1 MEEEMQELESENKNN
16 AENREIEAA
25 TPVDQSLQTAVTQIP
40 DVWGGNNAKVN
51 LNTVKAQQMASTKH
65 GMYAGVPMICKGLDC
80 PYRETCWIAAAD
92 LVTGERCPIEIGTVM
107 SLYEG
112 YVEHFGIGDGDRVD
126 QGLLKQLIDIEV
138 MMVRA
143 DKKMAS
149 SPDLVRDVVDAINQ
163 RSGDV
168 YQRKDIDPIMTLKS
182 DLRKEHHRILSLLQ
196 GTRKDKKDT
205 LLRGQDPSSTAA
217 ALLQKFNQMRQNRVI
232 EAELVTEQPVETQ
245 EEVKE
250 DGSSSERSSS

>member
-1 MEEEMQELESENKNN
+1 MAEDVQEEYENNKISP
-16 AENREIEAA
+16 ENRETEA
-25 TPVDQSLQTAVTQIP
+25 TIPDDQSLQTAVTQIP

-80 PYRETCWIAAAD
+80 PYRETCWIPAAD

-107 SLYEG
+107 TLYES
-112 YVEHFGIGDGDRVD
+112 YVEHFGIADGDRVD

-149 SPDLVRDVVDAINQ
+149 SSDLVRDVVDAINQ

-168 YQRKDIDPIMTLKS
+168 YHRKDIDPVMTLKS

-205 LLRGQDPSSTAA
+205 LLRGQDPSSNAA
-217 ALLQKFNQMRQNRVI
+217 ALLQKFKQMQQAKVI
-232 EAELVTEQPVETQ
+232 EVELVETQPVETK

-250 DGSSSERSSS
+250 DGSSGEVV